1 MKDFL
6 QAMIFVV
13 LFFAAHIVAAQEI
26 DMNKVKEFAMGQSD
40 CRSGIEPKKPAT
52 KAYLQGYGFQYSVEQ
67 VANHRSVNN
76 ENIK

>member
-1 MKDFL
+1 
-6 QAMIFVV
+6 
-13 LFFAAHIVAAQEI
+13 
-26 DMNKVKEFAMGQSD
+26 MNKVKEFAMGQSD

-67 VANHRSVNN
+67 VANNRSMTN

>member
-6 QAMIFVV
+6 QAMFFVV

-40 CRSGIEPKKPAT
+40 CRAGLEPKKPAT
-52 KAYLQGYGFQYSVEQ
+52 ESYLQGYGFQYAVEQ
-67 VANHRSVNN
+67 VANNRSMTN